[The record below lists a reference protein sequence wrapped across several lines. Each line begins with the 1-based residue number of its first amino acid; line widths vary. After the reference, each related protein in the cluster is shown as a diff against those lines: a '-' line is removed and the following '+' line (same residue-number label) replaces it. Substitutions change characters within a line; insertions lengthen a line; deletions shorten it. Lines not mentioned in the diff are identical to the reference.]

1 MDRHQVDGIERLDNG
16 IRDITGQV
24 IDIVSHARHRRVP
37 AVLEPPHEAA
47 HLLEILPS
55 LDHARAP
62 QLGRVR
68 AVVQHSVEQL
78 GRWETVDQGS
88 PFHQADARLFEHPS
102 IVVPELSDRCGRLG
116 CQQRLRQLPG
126 QGQQR
131 RIGQPHEP

>member
-1 MDRHQVDGIERLDNG
+1 M
-16 IRDITGQV
+16 
-24 IDIVSHARHRRVP
+24 IDVVSYTRHRGVP
-37 AVLEPPHEAA
+37 TVLEPPHEAA
-47 HLLEILPS
+47 DLLEILPS
-55 LDHARAP
+55 LDHTRAL
-62 QLGRVR
+62 QFGCVR

-78 GRWETVDQGS
+78 GGWETIDQGF

-116 CQQRLRQLPG
+116 RQQGSRQLPG